1 MGLFKR
7 AGRTVERLKQS
18 VEAAADEEAGHAC
31 IDCDERFYSPQ
42 KACSECGGP
51 VEPLE

>member
-1 MGLFKR
+1 MGLFRR

-18 VEAAADEEAGHAC
+18 VESAADEEATYGC
-31 IDCDERFYSPQ
+31 VECDEQFYVARST
-42 KACSECGGP
+42 CDTCGGS